1 MQVGQLVARLHGT
14 PANGSGLAGATL
26 LYNARHTSPHS
37 ASASPPLS
45 GSWGEPLRLSLLHPA
60 IGPAAGGG
68 ALTLFGRGF
77 GPLAAPLAPHVAV
90 CVWGGGEDAS
100 TAFALS
106 HLSHTATTGDAA
118 ECEVPSFAAAPPPY
132 AAAVPSAPP
141 QPPRPRLPLSPAATP
156 RTPLVP
162 PTRLPLGPALRAAS
176 QLAPSLYAS
185 PC

>member
-1 MQVGQLVARLHGT
+1 MARLHGT
-14 PANGSGLAGATL
+14 PANGSGLVGATL

-60 IGPAAGGG
+60 VGPAAGGG

-106 HLSHTATTGDAA
+106 HLTHTAATGDAA

-141 QPPRPRLPLSPAATP
+141 PSRPAPACPCLQQQRL
-156 RTPLVP
+156 
-162 PTRLPLGPALRAAS
+162 
-176 QLAPSLYAS
+176 
-185 PC
+185 